1 MLNNEAAA
9 ADALQLSVC
18 NARGTTTTGSWLD
31 VRGYEGRLLLT
42 QLVGVVTG
50 TTPTL
55 DGKIQD
61 ATDISG
67 TGSAD
72 VAGAVFTQVTAANS
86 VQKMI
91 LGAKQ
96 TRGFIRYVGT
106 IGGTTPVFN
115 MAVMLNA
122 RPKAV

>member
-1 MLNNEAAA
+1 MLNNEASAC
-9 ADALQLSVC
+9 DAVQISVA
-18 NARGTTTTGSWLD
+18 NARGVSTNGSWFD
-31 VRGYEGRLLLT
+31 VRGYEGDLMIT
-42 QLVGVVTG
+42 QIVGTVTG

-72 VAGAVFTQVTAANS
+72 LAGATFTQATATG
-86 VQKMI
+86 VQK
-91 LGAKQ
+91 LVLPAGGS
-96 TRGFIRYVGT
+96 RGFIRYVGT
-106 IGGTTPVFN
+106 IAGTTPVFT

-122 RPKAV
+122 RPKIV